1 MYKRNDGTD
10 SINALQNQFTAYLA
24 KAVRNKKIR
33 YINNRS
39 KHNQTEI
46 STDMQDYYLFISDT
60 DEISVIDERDELH
73 IALNSIE
80 TRERYVIISHVFEDK
95 SFAVIAAELNISYKG
110 AAAIYYRAIAK
121 LKKLLGDAKN
131 EL

>member
-39 KHNQTEI
+39 KYNQTEI
-46 STDMQDYYLFISDT
+46 STDMQDYYLLINDANQISMI
-60 DEISVIDERDELH
+60 EEQDELNT
-73 IALNSIE
+73 ALQSINE
-80 TRERYVIISHVFEDK
+80 RERYVVLSRVLKDK
-95 SFAVIAAELNISYKG
+95 SFKVISAELNISYKG
-110 AAAIYYRAIAK
+110 TAAIYYRALSK
-121 LKKLLGDAKN
+121 LRNLLGDNAN